1 MSVVRVCRWSSRRL
15 TWFIF
20 TPCGRIICERIDSSN
35 LDIHAARTAAVA
47 GAAAKTWQMP
57 ISKVRKYS
65 AYRLNAACMVYY
77 GIRYVIYNS
86 GTGTF
91 NGYVQRSFR
100 KPAMHF
106 RCKYYAYLAL
116 AIRYRGHWR
125 AIRSGVSQVSNP
137 KSSQFPKEQETEF
150 FYNCTRAVE
159 LKDKNPTVVI
169 FSCIY
174 VYYKCIIL
182 Q

>member
-1 MSVVRVCRWSSRRL
+1 MICVVLVLCIFTCIYIMSVVRVCRWSSRRL

-65 AYRLNAACMVYY
+65 AYRLNATCMVYY
-77 GIRYVIYNS
+77 GIWYVIYNS

-91 NGYVQRSFR
+91 NGYVLRSFR

-106 RCKYYAYLAL
+106 RCKYCAYLAL
-116 AIRYRGHWR
+116 AIRYRGHR
-125 AIRSGVSQVSNP
+125 RVMRSGV
-137 KSSQFPKEQETEF
+137 KSSIESKVFTVPKGTGDGVFLQ
-150 FYNCTRAVE
+150 
-159 LKDKNPTVVI
+159 LH
-169 FSCIY
+169 SCSGT
-174 VYYKCIIL
+174 KK
-182 Q
+182 